1 MSNDFQ
7 EQQSLVLGDRLNW
20 PFFLGSGVLKFLEA
34 IIREEGSLS
43 EQEVR
48 EATLAIFDM
57 CPSAWVDE
65 QFQIDLRKCIDIIEV
80 DDRKEWCG
88 RKVGKPKIRKEEKI
102 NPHRL
107 AHACYD
113 LWYRRNLLNKPVWT
127 EIFTGESFKGVIDE

>member
-1 MSNDFQ
+1 MSQDFQ

-43 EQEVR
+43 EQQVR
-48 EATLAIFDM
+48 EATLSIADM
-57 CPSAWVDE
+57 CPTAWIDQ
-65 QFQIDLRKCIDIIEV
+65 QFQDDLKKCTEDIEV
-80 DDRKEWCG
+80 DDRPIWCG
-88 RKVGKPKIRKEEKI
+88 TRIGPKKSHMDKKV

-127 EIFTGESFKGVIDE
+127 EIFTGEAFKGETVE